1 MKLLTQLETEN
12 NCLLVDCCNKML
24 ILIKTPLSRSTAIF
38 CAFTNAL
45 KVRLTI
51 DFQVTEGVQP
61 LRAQQCL
68 ISFYSCSVVV
78 LLLLLSSWLRHIV
91 TVALQ
96 IQVPCMLPQHKLKA
110 LSKPLKILLSDLRY
124 GGLPMYNFDTIC
136 TALQQCCAKER
147 NVHKA
152 WLTMRLRLCTMPSA
166 VDELD

>member
-1 MKLLTQLETEN
+1 MKLVTQLETEN

-45 KVRLTI
+45 KVLTI
-51 DFQVTEGVQP
+51 DFQVTEGMQP

-68 ISFYSCSVVV
+68 ISFYSVVV

-110 LSKPLKILLSDLRY
+110 LSKPLKTLLSDLRY
-124 GGLPMYNFDTIC
+124 GGLPMYNLNMIC

-147 NVHKA
+147 NVHRA
-152 WLTMRLRLCTMPSA
+152 WLTMRLGLCTMTSA